1 MMTQHLMQV
10 TLTLKFFLQVVSKWT
25 KGKPRWGR
33 FDLSPVMPVMPTE
46 IQHDVTRFSNIFLHR
61 FAVQAPDTR
70 LIQYDCGKLQI
81 LATLLR
87 TLQAGG
93 HRVLIF
99 TQMTKML
106 DVLESFLNYHG
117 YVYMRLDGSTRVEMR
132 QCLME
137 R

>member
-1 MMTQHLMQV
+1 
-10 TLTLKFFLQVVSKWT
+10 
-25 KGKPRWGR
+25 
-33 FDLSPVMPVMPTE
+33 MPVMPTDT
-46 IQHDVTRFSNIFLHR
+46 QHDVTGFSNFFFHR

-81 LATLLR
+81 LANLLR